1 MKLIRRS
8 SLLSVAALL
17 LSAVSTVHGQAAG
30 TGRIVGRIIDGA
42 TGVPI
47 TGAAVQL
54 VGTTQG
60 TQSGVDGRYTITG
73 VRPGAVSL
81 LARRIGYAPKT
92 VTGLTIAAGQS
103 IEQNVSLVTASI
115 SLQAVTVTAAKERG
129 TVSEALNGQKNA
141 QGVVNS
147 VTSEQ
152 IAKSPDAN
160 AAQAV
165 QRVSGVTVQDGKYVF
180 VRGLGERYTTASLNG
195 ARVPSPEP
203 EKRVVP
209 LDLFP
214 SGLLQN
220 ITTIKTF
227 TPDQQGDFSGA
238 LVDIR
243 TKEFP
248 ARRSWSLNLGSGY
261 EQGATGSDLLAAS
274 SAGGENFAN
283 VGNKRALPSLL
294 RQVGNFQNYNLNQGD
309 KNLLIS
315 QFRDSWTPASATG
328 SPLAN
333 GSVSVGGNDPIL
345 FGHRLGYLFSGT
357 YSNGS
362 DAKSAQS
369 RAQADRGPVLG
380 QTIEIDKFSGST
392 ATRSVLWGGL
402 TNLST
407 QIGQYSRIAFN
418 GIYNRSADNTARVE
432 TGVFSS
438 DQTTAKITRQQ
449 YVERAIRS
457 AQLTGDHQFGNHHI
471 EWYGT
476 LSGVRRY
483 EPDRSEFVQILEQD
497 TPTSTPVY
505 RWFNGG
511 IGGAVRTFTD
521 LNENSREGNA
531 KYTFSFGAPGNQ
543 SLIRVGG
550 LYRSTDRDA
559 DNRAYN
565 ISARGISNDIRAL
578 PAELLFDG
586 RLTQGNA
593 SVLDIGAISQGGAYN
608 AADRLSAGF
617 AMVDVPVGGSIHVI
631 GGARYEQDRLTVNAT
646 STLGSP
652 IVTRKNWTDVL
663 PSLAV
668 NWKLSEQ
675 QQVRFSAS
683 QTLARPEYR
692 ELSPIISRDVVGG
705 DDIAGN
711 PDLKRSNIT
720 NGDIRWEFY
729 QNPGEIISIGVFA
742 KHFENPIERAYRA
755 SSSARQIV
763 YVNAN
768 SANNYGV
775 ELELRK
781 NLEFVSPKL
790 QGFSLFTNATVMQ
803 SRVSLDTTNGT
814 SQTNKNRRMVGQA
827 PYVLNGG
834 LTYTTSD
841 GTTSATVLYNRVG
854 ERIDAAGESPLPD
867 VIQKPRNVMDISLRW
882 GFARSAS
889 LRADLRN
896 ALNAP
901 YQTLQGTVVR
911 ESYLTGR
918 TFTLGLRLQP

>member
-1 MKLIRRS
+1 M
-8 SLLSVAALL
+8 AALL
-17 LSAVSTVHGQAAG
+17 FPAVSILKAQSG
-30 TGRIVGRIIDGA
+30 TSGRIVGRVIDGA
-42 TGVPI
+42 TGQPV

-54 VGTTQG
+54 VGTTVG
-60 TQSGVDGRYTITG
+60 AQSGVDGRYTVMG
-73 VRPGAVSL
+73 VPAGTVSFL
-81 LARRIGYAPKT
+81 VRRIGYTAKT
-92 VTGLTIAAGQS
+92 VTGIAVAAGKS
-103 IEQNVSLVTASI
+103 VEQNVSLATASV
-115 SLQAVTVTAAKERG
+115 SLQAVTVSASKERG
-129 TVSEALNGQKNA
+129 TVSEALSGQQNA

-152 IAKSPDAN
+152 IARSPDAN

-248 ARRSWSLNLGSGY
+248 ARRSWTLNLGSGY
-261 EQGATGSDLLAAS
+261 EQGATASDILRAGA
-274 SAGGENFAN
+274 AGGENFAN
-283 VGNKRALPSLL
+283 VGTNRSLPGLL
-294 RQVGNFQNYNLNQGD
+294 RQVGNFATYNLNQGD

-315 QFRDSWTPASATG
+315 QLRNSWTPASASG
-328 SPLAN
+328 SPLMN

-357 YSNGS
+357 YANGS
-362 DAKSAQS
+362 DVKSDQV
-369 RAQADRGPVLG
+369 RAQADRGPVSG
-380 QTIEIDKFSGST
+380 QTIEIDRFNGSS
-392 ATRSVLWGGL
+392 AQRSVLWGGL

-407 QIGQYSRIAFN
+407 QLGQNSRISFN

-438 DQTTAKITRQQ
+438 DQTSARITRQQ

-457 AQLTGDHQFGNHHI
+457 AQLTGVHQYGNHHV

-476 LSGVRRY
+476 LSGVRRS
-483 EPDRSEFVQILEQD
+483 EPDRSEFVQILETD

-511 IGGAVRTFTD
+511 NGGAVRTFSE

-543 SLIRVGG
+543 SLVRVGG

-559 DNRAYN
+559 DNRAFN
-565 ISARGISNDIRAL
+565 ISGPGLTNDIRAL

-586 RLTQGNA
+586 RLTTGSQR
-593 SVLDIGAISQGGAYN
+593 SLDIAPLSQGGAYT
-608 AADRLSAGF
+608 ATDHLSAGF
-617 AMVDVPVGGSIHVI
+617 AMFDIPVRSAIRVI
-631 GGARYEQDRLTVNAT
+631 GGARFEQDRLQVNAT

-652 IVTRKNWTDVL
+652 VVTTKHWSDVL

-668 NWKLSEQ
+668 NWKVSERQ
-675 QQVRFSAS
+675 QLRFSGS

-729 QNPGEIISIGVFA
+729 QNPGEIISFGVFA

-775 ELELRK
+775 EIELRK
-781 NLEFVSPKL
+781 NLNALGRAFE
-790 QGFSLFTNATVMQ
+790 GFSVFSNATIMQ
-803 SRVSLDTTNGT
+803 SQVQLDSTNGT
-814 SQTNKNRRMVGQA
+814 SQTNSKRRLVGQA
-827 PYVLNGG
+827 PYVVNGG
-834 LTYTTSD
+834 LTYTTTD
-841 GTTSATVLYNRVG
+841 GSTSATLLYNRVG
-854 ERIDAAGESPLPD
+854 ERINAAGESPLPD

-896 ALNAP
+896 VLDAP
-901 YQTLQGTVVR
+901 YQTVQGTVVR

>member
-1 MKLIRRS
+1 MTPLRRS
-8 SLLSVAALL
+8 SLPVLAALL
-17 LSAVSTVHGQAAG
+17 LAAPLLTAQAPA
-30 TGRIVGRIIDGA
+30 TGRIVGRVIDGA
-42 TGVPI
+42 TSLPI
-47 TGAAVQL
+47 TGAAIQL

-60 TQSGVDGRYTITG
+60 SMSGVDGRYTITS
-73 VRPGAVSL
+73 VRAGTVSIL
-81 LARRIGYAPKT
+81 VRRIGYAPKT
-92 VTGLTIAAGQS
+92 VTGLLVEAGRS
-103 IEQNVSLVTASI
+103 LEQNVSLATASV
-115 SLQAVTVTAAKERG
+115 SLQAVTVSATKERG

-248 ARRSWSLNLGSGY
+248 ARRSWTANIGSGY
-261 EQGATGSDLLAAS
+261 EQGATGSNILAAS
-274 SAGGENFAN
+274 MAGGENFAN
-283 VGNKRALPSLL
+283 VGANRALPSLL
-294 RQVGNFQNYNLNQGD
+294 RQVGNFSGYNLNQGD

-315 QFRDSWTPASATG
+315 QFRNSWSPAASTG
-328 SPLAN
+328 SPIMS

-362 DAKSAQS
+362 DLKNSQV
-369 RAQADRGPVLG
+369 RAQADRGPVAG
-380 QTIEIDKFSGST
+380 QTIEIDRFSGSS
-392 ATRSVLWGGL
+392 AQRSVLWGGL

-407 QIGQYSRIAFN
+407 QLGANSRLSFN
-418 GIYNRSADNTARVE
+418 GVYNRSADNTARVE
-432 TGVFSS
+432 TGVFSN
-438 DQTTAKITRQQ
+438 DLTTAKITRQQ
-449 YVERAIRS
+449 YVERAIHS
-457 AQLTGDHQFGNHHI
+457 AQLAGDHQYGAHHV

-476 LSGVRRY
+476 MSGVRRY
-483 EPDRSEFVQILEQD
+483 EPDRSEFVQVLEQD

-511 IGGAVRTFTD
+511 NGGAVRTFSE
-521 LNENSREGNA
+521 LNEKSREGNL
-531 KYTFSFGAPGNQ
+531 KYTFTFGEPGNQ
-543 SLIRVGG
+543 SLVRVGG
-550 LYRSTDRDA
+550 LARSTDRDA
-559 DNRAYN
+559 DNRAFN
-565 ISARGISNDIRAL
+565 ISARGLSNDVRAL
-578 PAELLFDG
+578 PPELLFDG
-586 RLTQGNA
+586 RLTSG
-593 SVLDIGAISQGGAYN
+593 SGGTMDIGPLSQGGTYT
-608 AADRLSAGF
+608 AADRLAAGF
-617 AMVDVPVGGSIHVI
+617 AMVDLPIRPSLRVI
-631 GGARYEQDRLTVNAT
+631 GGARYEADHLTVNAL
-646 STLGSP
+646 STLGNPVVSEK
-652 IVTRKNWTDVL
+652 RWNDVL

-668 NWKLSEQ
+668 NWKISEQ
-675 QQVRFSAS
+675 HQLRFSGS

-705 DDIAGN
+705 DDIQGN

-720 NGDIRWEFY
+720 NADVRWEY
-729 QNPGEIISIGVFA
+729 YGNPGEIISVGVFA

-763 YVNAN
+763 YVNAL
-768 SANNYGV
+768 SADNYGV

-781 NLEFVSPKL
+781 NLDVLGKAF
-790 QGFSLFTNATVMQ
+790 QGLSVFTNATVMQ
-803 SRVSLDTTNGT
+803 SQVRLDPANGT
-814 SQTNKNRRMVGQA
+814 SQTNANRRMVGQA

-834 LTYTTSD
+834 LTWSTFS
-841 GTTSATVLYNRVG
+841 GNTSATVLYNRVG
-854 ERIDAAGESPLPD
+854 QRIDAAGESPLPD
-867 VIQKPRNVMDISLRW
+867 VITMPRNVLDLSLRY
-882 GFARSAS
+882 GFARSVS

-896 ALNAP
+896 VLNAP
-901 YQTLQGTVVR
+901 YLVQQGTVVR

-918 TFTLGLRLQP
+918 TFTVGLRVQP

>member
-8 SLLSVAALL
+8 SLLSVAAVL
-17 LSAVSTVHGQAAG
+17 LSAVSTLQGQAAG
-30 TGRIVGRIIDGA
+30 TGRIVGRVIDGA
-42 TGVPI
+42 TGLPI
-47 TGAAVQL
+47 TGAGVQL
-54 VGTTQG
+54 VGTTIG
-60 TQSGVDGRYTITG
+60 AQSGVDGRYAIAG
-73 VRPGAVSL
+73 VPAGTVSI

-92 VTGLTIAAGQS
+92 VTGLTLAAGQS
-103 IEQNVSLVTASI
+103 IEQNVSLVTASV
-115 SLQAVTVTAAKERG
+115 SLQSVTVSASKERG
-129 TVSEALNGQKNA
+129 TVSEALSGQKNA

-147 VTSEQ
+147 VTAEQ

-243 TKEFP
+243 TREFP
-248 ARRSWSLNLGSGY
+248 ARRSYTLNVGSGY
-261 EQGATGSDLLAAS
+261 EQGATGTSLLQAG

-283 VGNKRALPSLL
+283 VGNNRALPSLL
-294 RQVGNFQNYNLNQGD
+294 RQVGNFQGYNLNQGD
-309 KNLLIS
+309 KNLLVS
-315 QFRDSWTPASATG
+315 QFRNSWTPASSSGA
-328 SPLAN
+328 PLAN
-333 GSVSVGGNDPIL
+333 GSLSFGGNDPIL
-345 FGHRLGYLFSGT
+345 FGHRIGYLFSGT

-362 DAKSAQS
+362 DAKNDQV
-369 RAQADRGPVLG
+369 RAQADRGPVRG
-380 QTIEIDKFSGST
+380 ETIEIDKFSGTS
-392 ATRSVLWGGL
+392 ASRSVLWGGL
-402 TNLST
+402 TNIGT
-407 QIGQYSRIAFN
+407 QIGQYSRISFN

-511 IGGAVRTFTD
+511 LGGAVRTFTD

-531 KYTFSFGAPGNQ
+531 KYTFSFGEPGNQ
-543 SLIRVGG
+543 SLIRIGG
-550 LYRSTDRDA
+550 LTRSTDRDA
-559 DNRAYN
+559 DNRAFN
-565 ISARGISNDIRAL
+565 ISARGISNDVRAL
-578 PAELLFDG
+578 PAELLFDE
-586 RLTQGNA
+586 RLSTPTS
-593 SVLDIGAISQGGAYN
+593 SVLDIGAISQGGAYT
-608 AADRLSAGF
+608 ATDRLSAGF
-617 AMVDVPVGGSIHVI
+617 AMFDIPVRSSVHVI
-631 GGARYEQDRLTVNAT
+631 GGARYEADRLRVNAT
-646 STLGSP
+646 TTLGSP
-652 IVTRKNWTDVL
+652 VVTQKNWNDVL

-668 NWKLSEQ
+668 NWKVSERQ
-675 QQVRFSAS
+675 QWRVSAS

-729 QNPGEIISIGVFA
+729 QNPGEIISVGVFA

-768 SANNYGV
+768 SADNYGV

-781 NLEFVSPKL
+781 NLDFISQAMSGLSV
-790 QGFSLFTNATVMQ
+790 FTNATVMQ
-803 SRVSLDTTNGT
+803 SKVSLDTTNGT
-814 SQTNKNRRMVGQA
+814 SQTNPKRRMVGQA
-827 PYVLNGG
+827 PYVVNAGV
-834 LTYTTSD
+834 TYATSD
-841 GTTSATVLYNRVG
+841 GSTSATMLYNRVG

-882 GFARSAS
+882 GFTRSAS

-896 ALNAP
+896 VFNAP
-901 YQTLQGTVVR
+901 YQTVQGTVIR

-918 TFTLGLRLQP
+918 TFALGLRLQP

>member
-1 MKLIRRS
+1 
-8 SLLSVAALL
+8 
-17 LSAVSTVHGQAAG
+17 
-30 TGRIVGRIIDGA
+30 
-42 TGVPI
+42 
-47 TGAAVQL
+47 VQL

-60 TQSGVDGRYTITG
+60 TQSGVDGRYT
-73 VRPGAVSL
+73 VLAVSAGTVSIL
-81 LARRIGYAPKT
+81 VRRIGYTPKT
-92 VTGLTIAAGQS
+92 VTGLAIAAGAS
-103 IEQNVSLVTASI
+103 IEQNVSLATASV
-115 SLQAVTVTAAKERG
+115 SLQAVTVSAAKERG
-129 TVSEALNGQKNA
+129 TVSEALSGQQNA

-238 LVDIR
+238 LIDIR

-248 ARRSWSLNLGSGY
+248 ARRSWSANIGSGY
-261 EQGATGSDLLAAS
+261 EQGATGSSILRAGA
-274 SAGGENFAN
+274 AGGENFGT
-283 VGNKRALPSLL
+283 VGTARALPSLL
-294 RQVGNFQNYNLNQGD
+294 RQVGNFQNYNLSQGD
-309 KNLLIS
+309 KNLLIN
-315 QFRDSWTPASATG
+315 QFRNSWTPAAATG
-328 SPLAN
+328 SPLIN
-333 GSVSVGGNDPIL
+333 GSLSVGGNDPIL
-345 FGHRLGYLFSGT
+345 LGHRLGYLFSGT
-357 YSNGS
+357 YSNSS
-362 DAKSAQS
+362 DVRTEQV

-380 QTIEIDKFSGST
+380 QTLEIDKFSGST
-392 ATRSVLWGGL
+392 AQRSVLWGGL

-407 QIGQYSRIAFN
+407 QIGQYSRVAFN

-432 TGVFSS
+432 SGVFSS
-438 DQTTAKITRQQ
+438 DQTTAKITRQV

-457 AQLTGDHQFGNHHI
+457 AQLTGDHQWGDHHI

-483 EPDRSEFVQILEQD
+483 EPDRSEFVQILEND

-511 IGGAVRTFTD
+511 NGGAVRTFSE

-543 SLIRVGG
+543 SLLRVGG

-559 DNRAYN
+559 DSRAFS
-565 ISARGISNDIRAL
+565 ISGRGLSNEVRAL

-586 RLTQGNA
+586 RLTTG
-593 SVLDIGAISQGGAYN
+593 SSGGLDIGALSQGGAYT

-617 AMVDVPVGGSIHVI
+617 AMFDIPLRSSIRVI
-631 GGARYEQDRLTVNAT
+631 GGARYEQDRLSVNAT
-646 STLGSP
+646 STLGTP
-652 IVTRKNWTDVL
+652 VVTKKNWSDVL

-668 NWKLSEQ
+668 NWKLSER
-675 QQVRFSAS
+675 QQVRFSGS

-720 NGDIRWEFY
+720 NGDLRWEFY
-729 QNPGEIISIGVFA
+729 QNPGEIISVGVFA

-781 NLEFVSPKL
+781 SLEMLGRGFTNLSV
-790 QGFSLFTNATVMQ
+790 FTNATVMQ
-803 SRVSLDTTNGT
+803 SRVQLDSTNGT

-827 PYVLNGG
+827 PYVVNGG
-834 LTYTTSD
+834 LTYTTTD
-841 GTTSATVLYNRVG
+841 GNTSATVLYNRVG

-896 ALNAP
+896 VFDAP
-901 YQTLQGTVVR
+901 YQTVQGTVVR

-918 TFTLGLRLQP
+918 TLTVGIRLQP

>member
-1 MKLIRRS
+1 M
-8 SLLSVAALL
+8 
-17 LSAVSTVHGQAAG
+17 SAVHAQSAT
-30 TGRIVGRIIDGA
+30 TGRIVGRVIDVA
-42 TGVPI
+42 TGQPI
-47 TGAAVQL
+47 IGAAVQL

-60 TQSGVDGRYTITG
+60 AQSGVEGRY
-73 VRPGAVSL
+73 AVTSIPAGTVSIL
-81 LARRIGYAPKT
+81 VRRIGYSPKT
-92 VTGLTIAAGQS
+92 VTGLVVAAGQS
-103 IEQNVSLVTASI
+103 VELNVSLATANV
-115 SLQAVTVTAAKERG
+115 SLQAVTVSATKERG
-129 TVSEALNGQKNA
+129 TVSEALSGQKNA

-248 ARRSWSLNLGSGY
+248 ARRSWSANLGSGY
-261 EQGATGSDLLAAS
+261 EQGATGSDLLQAS

-283 VGNKRALPSLL
+283 VGNNRALPGLV
-294 RQVGNFQNYNLNQGD
+294 RQAGNLVALNLNQGD

-315 QFRDSWTPASATG
+315 QFRNSWTPASATG
-328 SPLAN
+328 SPLLN
-333 GSVSVGGNDPIL
+333 GSLSVGGNDPIL

-362 DAKSAQS
+362 DAKTDQV
-369 RAQADRGPVLG
+369 RAQADRGTTRG
-380 QTIEIDKFSGST
+380 QTIETDKFSGSSD
-392 ATRSVLWGGL
+392 TRSVLWGGL

-407 QIGQYSRIAFN
+407 QLGDNSRIAFN

-449 YVERAIRS
+449 YVERSIRS
-457 AQLTGDHQFGNHHI
+457 AQLTGDHQYGNHHV

-505 RWFNGG
+505 RWFNSGN
-511 IGGAVRTFTD
+511 GGAVRTFTD

-531 KYTFSFGAPGNQ
+531 KYTLSFGDPGNQ
-543 SLIRVGG
+543 ALVRVGG

-565 ISARGISNDIRAL
+565 ISARGITNDIRAL
-578 PAELLFDG
+578 PPELLFDG
-586 RLTQGNA
+586 RLSTGSA
-593 SVLDIGAISQGGAYN
+593 AVLDIGPLSQGGAYT
-608 AADRLSAGF
+608 ASDRLSAGF
-617 AMVDVPVGGSIHVI
+617 AMVDIPVRSSIHII
-631 GGARYEQDRLTVNAT
+631 GGARYEQDRLSVNAT
-646 STLGSP
+646 STLGNP
-652 IVTRKNWTDVL
+652 IITKKNWDDVL

-668 NWKLSEQ
+668 NWKLDDR

-729 QNPGEIISIGVFA
+729 QNPGEIISVGVFA

-755 SSSARQIV
+755 SSSARQII
-763 YVNAN
+763 YVNAQ

-781 NLEFVSPKL
+781 NLEFIA
-790 QGFSLFTNATVMQ
+790 QSLSGLSVFTNATIMQ
-803 SRVSLDTTNGT
+803 SRVTLDTTNGT
-814 SQTNKNRRMVGQA
+814 SQTNSNRRMVGQA
-827 PYVLNGG
+827 PYVLNAG

-841 GTTSATVLYNRVG
+841 GNTSATVLYNRVG

-867 VIQKPRNVMDISLRW
+867 VIQKSRNVMDISLRW

-896 ALNAP
+896 VLNAP
-901 YQTLQGTVVR
+901 YETVQGTVVR

-918 TFTLGLRLQP
+918 TFTLGLRVQP